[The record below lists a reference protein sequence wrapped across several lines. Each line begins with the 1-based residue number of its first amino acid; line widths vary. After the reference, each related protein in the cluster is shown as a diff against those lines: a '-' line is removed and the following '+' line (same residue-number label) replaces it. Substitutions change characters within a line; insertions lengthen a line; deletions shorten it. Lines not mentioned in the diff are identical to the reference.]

1 MSEPS
6 RLGGNLEI
14 LTLREIRGYIRR
26 SHAVMMTVTFA
37 VLYALGAMTI
47 GGMLILAPLG
57 GGYQYL
63 ILWGNA
69 LGIGSWNYPALIIT
83 APWGYIE
90 LPFFATL
97 SMIVVSIG
105 VALGMAVAVLLGI
118 SLVRTRWRA
127 SGGATSVGSIAGL
140 TPAMIGL
147 VTIGACCSTT
157 AASVAGIGLVAGA
170 TGTTV
175 GSLLF
180 ENWYL
185 GVFQIV
191 IVWLALFAQEIVLR
205 VYGGLLGLR
214 GTATS
219 PAPLGPPVDR
229 RAVVGGAVRALL
241 LIGGLTWS
249 LTTLAEWTTIS
260 PGSASPALWFHW
272 LVQQQVPG
280 LLAIFAGMVP
290 SGTLATLA
298 PRTRSLLAIGLRGSL
313 VLAGITLVIGT
324 PPPFAGWGIEGWGNE
339 MLAVLGA
346 PATWGAIAPV
356 FAPGPDLYFRWGA
369 QYLLAGGFAVV
380 AGLRPQRAFALFVR
394 SRDRGESGARV
405 PDRTR
410 FPSGGGPTARGPGT
424 PHDPLGVPEAS
435 TPSVLATDTL

>member
-6 RLGGNLEI
+6 RLVRTWDV

-26 SHAVMMTVTFA
+26 SHAVMMSITFA

-47 GGMLILAPLG
+47 GGMLILAPVG

-63 ILWGNA
+63 VLWGNA
-69 LGIGSWNYPALIIT
+69 LGIGSWNYPAFIVM

-90 LPFFATL
+90 LPFFATV

-118 SLVRTRWRA
+118 SLVRSRRQA
-127 SGGATSVGSIAGL
+127 SGRAASVGSIAGL

-205 VYGGLLGLR
+205 VYGGLLGL
-214 GTATS
+214 GGEPVLSA
-219 PAPLGPPVDR
+219 GGVPPIDR
-229 RAVVGGAVRALL
+229 RALLGGAVRALL
-241 LIGGLTWS
+241 IVGGITWS
-249 LTTLAEWTTIS
+249 LTTLAEWTAIS
-260 PGSASPALWFHW
+260 PGSVSAGLWFHW
-272 LVQQQVPG
+272 IVQQQVPG

-290 SGTLATLA
+290 AGTLATLV
-298 PRTRSLLAIGLRGSL
+298 PRVRSYFVTGLRGAL
-313 VLAGITLVIGT
+313 VLAGVTLVIGA
-324 PPPFAGWGIEGWGNE
+324 PPPLAAWGIEGLGNE
-339 MLAVLGA
+339 LLAVLGA
-346 PATWGAIAPV
+346 PAAWGAVAPV
-356 FAPGPDLYFRWGA
+356 FATGPDLYFRWGV
-369 QYLLAGGFAVV
+369 QYLLAGGFALV
-380 AGLRPQRAFALFVR
+380 AGLRPERAFMLWVR
-394 SRDRGESGARV
+394 PSPSTASGTGSPDGTGTQRPATPPADVRGATEGR
-405 PDRTR
+405 P
-410 FPSGGGPTARGPGT
+410 GPTDLPT
-424 PHDPLGVPEAS
+424 PPVF
-435 TPSVLATDTL
+435 ATDGP